1 MAYKNHLPTCIF
13 KAQIE
18 KHLKRSAVDGS
29 LKNEK
34 IRYLSIQLLN
44 QCQSYREK
52 CYIKIDPKYPDRW
65 KSHWNTEHWTKV
77 KENYSKKLF
86 CKYISFFFF
95 IFLRFKQIE
104 RLKGW
109 SCFIIPRTCNK
120 VNHSFQSIAVFLSSP
135 GSHVELLLLQ
145 ML

>member
-1 MAYKNHLPTCIF
+1 MRRSDISPSNCWTNASLTEKNVTSRLI
-13 KAQIE
+13 QNI
-18 KHLKRSAVDGS
+18 LIDGM
-29 LKNEK
+29 
-34 IRYLSIQLLN
+34 
-44 QCQSYREK
+44 
-52 CYIKIDPKYPDRW
+52 
-65 KSHWNTEHWTKV
+65 SHWNTEHWTKV

-109 SCFIIPRTCNK
+109 NCFIIPRTCNK

-145 ML
+145 MLYFSLPYYNHLLWAFLQWYSRVQESLQVS